1 MSAEHTV
8 LGGHLSDILATA
20 RNLGACGV
28 VFEQFDGMDQ
38 NELGIW
44 ASPSGAEVAWFKDPD
59 GNNLSLTQSCQ

>member
-8 LGGHLSDILATA
+8 LGGHVSDILATA

-28 VFEQFDGMDQ
+28 AIEQFDGMDQ

-44 ASPSGAEVAWFKDPD
+44 ASPSGAEVACRKR
-59 GNNLSLTQSCQ
+59 